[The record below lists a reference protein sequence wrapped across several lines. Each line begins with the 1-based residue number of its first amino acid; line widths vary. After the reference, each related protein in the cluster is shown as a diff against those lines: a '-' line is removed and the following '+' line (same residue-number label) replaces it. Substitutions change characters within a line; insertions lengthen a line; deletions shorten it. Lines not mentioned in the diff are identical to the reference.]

1 MILNKSTQ
9 ISKWVPDLHN
19 PYKGVFLYN
28 SWIILCQT
36 ALVVEHQ
43 NVYIQMYKDNVK
55 ILKQRTIDLLKKNP
69 SWTLHEY
76 NINKF
81 SLASCT
87 MGESINKGMLI
98 IFF

>member
-1 MILNKSTQ
+1 
-9 ISKWVPDLHN
+9 
-19 PYKGVFLYN
+19 
-28 SWIILCQT
+28 
-36 ALVVEHQ
+36 
-43 NVYIQMYKDNVK
+43 MYKDNVK

-69 SWTLHEY
+69 SWTLQEY

>member
-1 MILNKSTQ
+1 
-9 ISKWVPDLHN
+9 
-19 PYKGVFLYN
+19 
-28 SWIILCQT
+28 
-36 ALVVEHQ
+36 
-43 NVYIQMYKDNVK
+43 MYKDNVK

-81 SLASCT
+81 SLASYT